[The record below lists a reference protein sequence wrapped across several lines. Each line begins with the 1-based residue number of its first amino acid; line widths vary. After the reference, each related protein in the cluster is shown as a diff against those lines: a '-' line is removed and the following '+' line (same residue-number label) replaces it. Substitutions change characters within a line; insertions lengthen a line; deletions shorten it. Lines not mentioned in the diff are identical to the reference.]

1 MSKRSG
7 VTVKTLQL
15 REAQL
20 SILDM
25 VIPLLWLCDVD
36 CVYSTVAQ
44 SSVGDASLQ
53 SMTIDIVLRGLP
65 TQIGDVLVD
74 GDCLSAQS
82 SAAAR
87 PVESEGRHSPSKVR
101 SPAPEH

>member
-36 CVYSTVAQ
+36 CVYSTVAH

-53 SMTIDIVLRGLP
+53 SMTIDM
-65 TQIGDVLVD
+65 T
-74 GDCLSAQS
+74 S
-82 SAAAR
+82 SLCCVACPR
-87 PVESEGRHSPSKVR
+87 R
-101 SPAPEH
+101 SGMCS

>member
-36 CVYSTVAQ
+36 CVHSTVLLHNRVWAMPRCK
-44 SSVGDASLQ
+44 A
-53 SMTIDIVLRGLP
+53 
-65 TQIGDVLVD
+65 
-74 GDCLSAQS
+74 
-82 SAAAR
+82 
-87 PVESEGRHSPSKVR
+87 
-101 SPAPEH
+101 